1 MEFKHQK
8 KHQRKAF
15 PFSHR
20 TYSVIWSRGMDGND
34 FNLETPAFLCY
45 TRMLRMAFN
54 VPWKDKVRN
63 EDLYGRLPSASSKV
77 ASRRLKL
84 AGHCVRHPEV
94 ASKLVLWEPSQG
106 RMNVGRRAVTYV
118 DVVELL
124 NKGVDTLLSEFQ
136 T

>member
-1 MEFKHQK
+1 MSKEKDFEVRKALAWAACHKLSKIWSSNITK

-20 TYSVIWSRGMDGND
+20 TYFVIWSRCMDGND
-34 FNLETPAFLCY
+34 VNPETPAFLCY
-45 TRMLRMAFN
+45 TRMLGMAFN

-84 AGHCVRHPEV
+84 AGH
-94 ASKLVLWEPSQG
+94 
-106 RMNVGRRAVTYV
+106 
-118 DVVELL
+118 
-124 NKGVDTLLSEFQ
+124 
-136 T
+136 